1 MFSYYMF
8 TDRDT
13 TDNYATDESAW
24 EMIKLYIPKDKVI
37 WAPFVCDGKQK
48 GYFKNMGFDIIHDNL
63 DFFSYTPDYE
73 IIIDNPPFS
82 IIKEVCV
89 KLKELDKPFIIIA
102 RSNLLLTKW
111 FRRIFKEHLQ
121 VIIPDKSPTFTHL
134 DKPKKGYVP
143 PFGTFFYCYRMDLPS
158 DMIFL

>member
-1 MFSYYMF
+1 MF
-8 TDRDT
+8 TDQDES
-13 TDNYATDESAW
+13 DNYSTDKMGW
-24 EMIKLYIPKDKVI
+24 EMIKVFIPKDKVI
-37 WAPFVCDGKQK
+37 WSPFYSDGNMKQ
-48 GYFKNMGFDIIHDNL
+48 YFQELGFDIIHQDR

-82 IIKEVCV
+82 TIKDVCV

-134 DKPKKGYVP
+134 TKPKKGYVP
-143 PFGTFFYCYRMDLPS
+143 PYGTFFYCYRMNLPK

>member
-1 MFSYYMF
+1 MF
-8 TDRDT
+8 TDQDE
-13 TDNYATDESAW
+13 TDNYTTDKMGW
-24 EMIKLYIPKDKVI
+24 EMIKIFIPKDAVI
-37 WAPFVCDGKQK
+37 WSPFYSDGNMKK
-48 GYFKNMGFDIIHDNL
+48 YFDDMGFDIIHQDK

-82 IIKEVCV
+82 TIKDVCV

-134 DKPKKGYVP
+134 TNPKKGYVP
-143 PFGTFFYCYRMDLPS
+143 PFGTFFFCYRMNLPKDL
-158 DMIFL
+158 IFL

>member
-1 MFSYYMF
+1 MF
-8 TDRDT
+8 TDQDES
-13 TDNYATDESAW
+13 DNYSTDKMGW
-24 EMIKLYIPKDKVI
+24 EMIKVFIPKDAVI
-37 WAPFVCDGKQK
+37 WSPFYSDGNMKK
-48 GYFKNMGFDIIHDNL
+48 YFDDMGFDIIHQDK

-82 IIKEVCV
+82 TIKDVCV

-134 DKPKKGYVP
+134 TKPKKGYVP
-143 PFGTFFYCYRMDLPS
+143 PFGTFFFCYRMNLPKDL
-158 DMIFL
+158 IFL

>member
-1 MFSYYMF
+1 MF
-8 TDRDT
+8 TDQDESDNYT
-13 TDNYATDESAW
+13 TDKMGW
-24 EMIKLYIPKDKVI
+24 EMIKVFIPKDAVI
-37 WAPFVCDGKQK
+37 WSPFYSDGNMKK
-48 GYFKNMGFDIIHDNL
+48 YFQELGFDIIHQDKN
-63 DFFSYTPDYE
+63 FFSYTPDYE

-82 IIKEVCV
+82 TIKDVCV

-134 DKPKKGYVP
+134 TKPKKGYVP
-143 PFGTFFYCYRMDLPS
+143 PFGTFFFCYRMNLPKDL
-158 DMIFL
+158 IFL

>member
-1 MFSYYMF
+1 MF
-8 TDRDT
+8 TDQDES
-13 TDNYATDESAW
+13 DNYSTDATAW
-24 EMIKLYIPKDKVI
+24 EMIKVFIPKDAVI
-37 WAPFVCDGKQK
+37 WSPFYSDGNMKQ
-48 GYFKNMGFDIIHDNL
+48 YFADMGFDIIHQDE

-82 IIKEVCV
+82 TIKDVCV

-134 DKPKKGYVP
+134 TKPKKGYVP
-143 PFGTFFYCYRMDLPS
+143 PFGTFFFCYRMNLPKDL
-158 DMIFL
+158 IFL